1 MTTGPSTGLGTGVA
15 VVLVTAPNEENA
27 ALIARTLV
35 EEGLIACGNLVPGV
49 RSIYKWEGSVAD
61 EREVLM
67 VLKCPAAG
75 YAALQARILSLHPS
89 TVPEVLRLE
98 VPEGSPAYVQWVL
111 SA

>member
-1 MTTGPSTGLGTGVA
+1 MGTGVA

-35 EEGLIACGNLVPGV
+35 EEGLIVCANLLPNV
-49 RSIYKWEGSVAD
+49 RSIYKWEGNIAD

-67 VLKCPAAG
+67 VLKAPSEK
-75 YAALQARILSLHPS
+75 YSALQARILALHPY
-89 TVPEVLRLE
+89 TVPEVLKLD

>member
-1 MTTGPSTGLGTGVA
+1 MTSAAPGTGVA

-35 EEGLIACGNLVPGV
+35 EEGLIVCANLIPGV
-49 RSIYKWEGSVAD
+49 RSIYRWEGSVAD

-67 VLKCPAAG
+67 VLKASASRYP
-75 YAALQARILSLHPS
+75 ALQARILSLHPYS
-89 TVPEVLRLE
+89 VPEVLRIE

>member
-1 MTTGPSTGLGTGVA
+1 MTSGTGIA

-35 EEGLIACGNLVPGV
+35 EEGLIVCANLIPSV
-49 RSIYKWEGSVAD
+49 RSIYKWQGSVAD
-61 EREVLM
+61 EREVMM
-67 VLKCPAAG
+67 VLKAPAAH
-75 YAALQARILSLHPS
+75 YASLEARILSLHPY

-98 VPEGSPAYVQWVL
+98 VPEGSPAYVRWVL

>member
-1 MTTGPSTGLGTGVA
+1 MSTGVA

-35 EEGLIACGNLVPGV
+35 EEGLIVCANLLPNV
-49 RSIYKWEGSVAD
+49 RSIYKWEGSIAD

-67 VLKCPAAG
+67 VMKAPART
-75 YAALQARILSLHPS
+75 YPALQARILSLHPY
-89 TVPEVLRLE
+89 TVPEVLRLD

>member
-1 MTTGPSTGLGTGVA
+1 
-15 VVLVTAPNEENA
+15 VTAPNEENA

-35 EEGLIACGNLVPGV
+35 EEGLIVCANLLPNV
-49 RSIYKWEGSVAD
+49 RSIYKWEGSIAD
-61 EREVLM
+61 EREVMM
-67 VLKCPAAG
+67 VLKAPAEK
-75 YAALQARILSLHPS
+75 YAAVQARVLALHPY

>member
-1 MTTGPSTGLGTGVA
+1 VNGSGVA

-35 EEGLIACGNLVPGV
+35 EEGLIVCANLLPG
-49 RSIYKWEGSVAD
+49 VAD
-61 EREVLM
+61 EREVMM
-67 VLKCPAAG
+67 VLKAPAAG
-75 YAALQARILSLHPS
+75 YAALQARILSLHPY
-89 TVPEVLRLE
+89 TVPEVLRLD

>member
-1 MTTGPSTGLGTGVA
+1 MSSGIA

-35 EEGLIACGNLVPGV
+35 EERLIMCANLLPGV
-49 RSIYKWEGSVAD
+49 RSIYRWEGAVAD
-61 EREVLM
+61 EREVMM
-67 VLKCPAAG
+67 VLKAPAAN
-75 YAALQARILSLHPS
+75 YPALQARILSLHPY

-98 VPEGSPAYVQWVL
+98 VPEGSPAYLQWVL